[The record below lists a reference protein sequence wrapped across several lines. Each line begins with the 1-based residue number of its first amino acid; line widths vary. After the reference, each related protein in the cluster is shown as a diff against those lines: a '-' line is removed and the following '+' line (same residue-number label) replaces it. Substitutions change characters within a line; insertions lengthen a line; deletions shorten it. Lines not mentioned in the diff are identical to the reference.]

1 MQQLNQRQ
9 QQILNFFSKKE
20 FLSNSEIIAFLGN
33 NVSRYTVLRD
43 IKYLLKEKIIKK
55 QGKGRL
61 VNYSLLEQNFLFAFI
76 NPETYFKTP
85 MDERILK
92 YPSFNEHIFDNLNN
106 LFSKQELHKF
116 NELNNKYL
124 ERIKNSSEAILKKET
139 ERLIIELSWKSSQM
153 EGNTYSLF
161 DTELLIKERIEAS
174 GHSKE
179 EAIMILNHKNAIDY
193 ILQKKKDFKKIDLFQ
208 IEKIHELLTRG
219 MKVKPGLRT
228 GPVGIIGTKYLP
240 MDNQDK
246 IRIALFKTI
255 DLINSTKDAFSKAL
269 LAILMIS
276 YIQPFEDG
284 NKRTSRIL
292 GNALLLANN
301 ICPISYRSIN
311 ESSYK
316 KAIVIFYEQNSIRLI
331 KELFINQFEF
341 AVKNYLVK

>member
-61 VNYSLLEQNFLFAFI
+61 VNYSLLEQNSLFVFI

-92 YPSFNEHIFDNLNN
+92 YSSFNEHIFDNLNN

-193 ILQKKKDFKKIDLFQ
+193 ILQNKKDFKKIDLFQ
-208 IEKIHELLTRG
+208 IEKIHELLTRR

-316 KAIVIFYEQNSIRLI
+316 KAIIIFYEQNSIRLI

>member
-61 VNYSLLEQNFLFAFI
+61 VNYSLLEQNSLFVFI

-92 YPSFNEHIFDNLNN
+92 YSSFNEHIFDNLNN

-161 DTELLIKERIEAS
+161 DAELLIKERIEAS

-193 ILQKKKDFKKIDLFQ
+193 ILQNKKDFKKIDLFQ